1 MHINEAFNIH
11 SRNAAIADIGRSA
24 CSVYLVVLQDEYV
37 NGSTSKRLGDRI
49 KIIKAMQKLRVVDGL
64 NNYKVVI
71 ALITNIF
78 ILGVILLLFN
88 DALAL
93 AADRYKNVIT
103 MSCFFFMSASTHFMS
118 KAIKAA
124 LKKQI
129 DGVIVQIN
137 ALEKEWQP

>member
-11 SRNAAIADIGRSA
+11 SRSAAIADIGRSA
-24 CSVYLVVLQDEYV
+24 CSIYLVVLQDEDV

-78 ILGVILLLFN
+78 ILGVISLLFN

-103 MSCFFFMSASTHFMS
+103 MSCFFFVSASTHFMS